1 MYENKMATKEF
12 NVSFCYYGMRD
23 TLVTHIK
30 NLDDIANYL
39 ETIPEIIKIY
49 FEKKLNKQ
57 TVIEGKTLKISGL
70 ITKPAIDS
78 IISELYKEKNTTTK
92 NPYIL
97 NSN

>member
-12 NVSFCYYGMRD
+12 NVNFCYYGIRD

-30 NLDDIANYL
+30 NLDDVVNYL

-49 FEKKLNKQ
+49 FEKRLNKQ

-70 ITKPAIDS
+70 LTKPIIDS
-78 IISELYKEKNTTTK
+78 IISELYEGNATTK
-92 NPYIL
+92 KNVY
-97 NSN
+97 